1 MNPRH
6 EAATDRDGGDAADG
20 TTASV
25 NAGGD
30 NSSEPL
36 HMRLLDAG
44 IPVIVCRPHEHHAGC
59 TDDCK
64 QELTP
69 QSGWQTITVEKAR
82 ALIGTYRPGIDTLAM
97 VGGHG
102 IDVLDVDHK
111 AGAKVEWVP
120 RELQQWGCTITPSV
134 GWHFPVPSTGYGKGD
149 LILGDHGYA
158 GDYVGGTREGGSRLL
173 CFLPGSNRP
182 KYPGKGYLEAV
193 RWDIDRLLDSEP
205 PDILMDICERSKLS
219 REGTVGKPAAPR
231 AEVAEFLQAHSEVV
245 ECEWGAERL
254 RQIIAKT
261 DHVVPGDQNRGRHN
275 WAAAAAPEAVELV
288 RGGCLDA
295 SALGELRDALARI
308 KPGADGE
315 WWQLVAWALTNADGV
330 PDCPE
335 HGWYTTGPPRP
346 PDTVTA
352 LLAIANTPAITR
364 RAVHDTFAH
373 WFGDHFDHQY
383 LDIVLAVAVTGS
395 HLDGDPCWLQI
406 IGGAGVG
413 KTEATVSLA
422 AAGCHVVS
430 TISGEAAMLSGTT
443 AKSRAKN
450 ATGGLL
456 RQIGHRGTLVIK
468 DFTTILSLHREKR
481 AEILAALRE
490 MYDGQWTRT
499 LGVDG
504 GQTLKWSGRL
514 TVISCVTGV
523 YDDHHAV
530 IAAMGDRFLLL
541 RLHSDDKQM
550 RHHATRQAI
559 ANVGGEDTMR
569 RELSEAVAEF
579 LKHLQVPDELAP
591 DKDTIDE
598 LITLSDLVA
607 RARSQVARDFK
618 GDPEFAHASEM
629 PTRISKQLAQL
640 WRGAKACALTDAEAL
655 AAVRRVAADSIP
667 PDRRAVLEAVSNLDG
682 PTGRDI
688 EDATGMSRRKA
699 DRVLQELALLK
710 MIRRQREGEGHPW
723 TWHPAEAHA
732 ADMAA
737 GWLQVLAH
745 GYGKA
750 GTCGLCAE
758 MSDGP
763 REDPC
768 AEMSDGA
775 PKREAPPIPSR
786 DAPLSTL
793 LPVRDDFSAHGSE
806 DLDEGTF

>member
-1 MNPRH
+1 MRTPEH
-6 EAATDRDGGDAADG
+6 AAAPGGQPGAGVIVDDDTPILRGSADISADA
-20 TTASV
+20 T
-25 NAGGD
+25 
-30 NSSEPL
+30 PL
-36 HMRLLDAG
+36 HLRLLDAG
-44 IPVIVCRPHEHHAGC
+44 IPVIVCRPHEHHDQCRDGC
-59 TDDCK
+59 A

-69 QSGWQTITVEKAR
+69 QTGWQTITADQAR
-82 ALIGTYRPGIDTLAM
+82 QLIGKYRPGTDTLAM

-102 IDVLDVDHK
+102 IDVLDVDAK
-111 AGAKVEWVP
+111 ANASAAWVP
-120 RELQQWGCTITPSV
+120 AELQQWGCTITPSG

-173 CFLPGSNRP
+173 CFLPGSTRP
-182 KYPGKGYLEAV
+182 KYPGKQYHEA
-193 RWDIDRLLDSEP
+193 RAWDVEKLLDTGP
-205 PDILMDICERSKLS
+205 PDILLDICDRSKLS
-219 REGTVGKPAAPR
+219 TKGRAGKPAAPR
-231 AEVAEFLQAHSEVV
+231 AEVTAFLSEHSEMV
-245 ECEWGAERL
+245 ECDWGKARL
-254 RQIIAKT
+254 QKIIDKAA
-261 DHVVPGDQNRGRHN
+261 DAIPGDQARGRHN
-275 WAAAAAPEAVELV
+275 WAKAAAPEAVELV
-288 RGGCLDA
+288 RAGCLDA
-295 SALGELRDALARI
+295 RAMDDLCDALVEV
-308 KPGADGE
+308 KPGADSE

-330 PDCPE
+330 PDCSD
-335 HGWYTTGPPRP
+335 HGWPATGPYKQPEAFEP
-346 PDTVTA
+346 TTTD
-352 LLAIANTPAITR
+352 PAVTR
-364 RAVHDTFAH
+364 RDVHDTFAR

-383 LDIVLAVAVTGS
+383 LDIVLSVAVTGF
-395 HLDGDPCWLQI
+395 LLTGDPCWLQI

-456 RQIGHRGTLVIK
+456 RQIGDRGTLVIK

-490 MYDGQWTRT
+490 MYDGRWTRT

-504 GQTLKWSGRL
+504 GQTLTWSGRL

-541 RLHSDDKQM
+541 RLHSDEKQM

-569 RELSEAVAEF
+569 RELSEAVAGF
-579 LKHLQVPDELAP
+579 LKHLQVPDDLAP
-591 DKDTIDE
+591 DKATTDE
-598 LITLSDLVA
+598 LISLSDLVA

-629 PTRISKQLAQL
+629 PTRIAKQLAQL
-640 WRGAKACALTDAEAL
+640 WRGAKVCGLTDAEAL

-667 PDRRAVLEAVSNLDG
+667 PDRRAVLEAVSNLND
-682 PTGRDI
+682 PTARAV

-732 ADMAA
+732 ADMSG

-750 GTCGLCAE
+750 GTCDLCAE

-763 REDPC
+763 PMRGNVGRG
-768 AEMSDGA
+768 AE
-775 PKREAPPIPSR
+775 R
-786 DAPLSTL
+786 
-793 LPVRDDFSAHGSE
+793 
-806 DLDEGTF
+806 